1 LEKYE
6 MKVILQ
12 CDVKGQGK
20 KGDIINVSDGYAR
33 NFLFPQKK
41 AILAD
46 AKSTSEL
53 KSKEEAKQYRINEDK
68 KAAMA
73 LAEKISATSVD
84 IKMEC
89 GQDGRLY
96 GSVTAKD
103 IADKLSQIL
112 NTEIDKRKI
121 AIKDTIK
128 TYGEHTVEIKLFTDV
143 CAKFTVKVHG

>member
-1 LEKYE
+1 
-6 MKVILQ
+6 MKVILT

-20 KGDIINVSDGYAR
+20 KGDIVNVSDGYAR

-41 AILAD
+41 AIVAD
-46 AKSTSEL
+46 AKATSEL
-53 KSKEEAKQYRINEDK
+53 KSKEEAKQYRISEDK
-68 KAAMA
+68 KAAEA
-73 LAEKISATSVD
+73 LKAQIEGKVLE

-103 IADKLSQIL
+103 VADKLEKLL

-121 AIKDTIK
+121 TLKDQIK
-128 TYGEHTVEIKLFTDV
+128 TYGNHAAEIKLFSDV
-143 CAKFTVKVHG
+143 VAKFTVSVHG

>member
-1 LEKYE
+1 
-6 MKVILQ
+6 MKVILL

-20 KGDIINVSDGYAR
+20 KDQIVNVSDGYAR

-53 KSKEEAKQYRINEDK
+53 KSKEEAKQFRINEDK

-73 LAEKISATSVD
+73 LAEKIKDTVVE

-103 IADKLSQIL
+103 IADSLSKAL

-121 AIKDTIK
+121 TIRETIK
-128 TYGEHTVEIKLFTDV
+128 TYGDHSAEIKLYTDV
-143 CAKFTVKVHG
+143 SAKFTVKVSG